1 VTSPKQA
8 ALDQSL
14 SDAEYDRLETIFD
27 RFPGKDAM
35 NPEEMDGF
43 FAALIC
49 GPVTVPPSAY
59 LDEIWGGRPAPF
71 ATEAE
76 LREFLNLAM
85 RHWNWIAQAL
95 ASQDLLFIP
104 RLVVEEDE
112 DVPRGN
118 RWARGFLRGVGL
130 CREAWDEIFDD
141 EDRFAILLPV
151 LALAHENDPNPELR
165 SWKTPPGPEL
175 RTEVLGGL
183 SVATQRLW
191 DHFRSGGRSRTP
203 ARVRATSSKIGRN
216 DPCYCGSGKKYKRC
230 CGSVT
235 VH

>member
-1 VTSPKQA
+1 MTSPNQA

-14 SDAEYDRLETIFD
+14 SDAEYDRLEAIF
-27 RFPGKDAM
+27 RGLPGESAM
-35 NPEEMDGF
+35 NLEEMDGF

-49 GPVTVPPSAY
+49 GPLTVPPSAH
-59 LDEIWGGRPAPF
+59 LEEIWGGGPGPF

-85 RHWNWIAQAL
+85 RHWNLIARAL
-95 ASQDLLFIP
+95 ASPDLVFIP
-104 RLVVEEDE
+104 RLIVEEDE
-112 DVPRGN
+112 AIPRGN
-118 RWARGFLRGVGL
+118 RWARGFLRGFGL
-130 CREAWDEIFDD
+130 CCEAWDEIFED

-151 LALAHENDPNPELR
+151 LALADENDPDPELR
-165 SWKTPPGPEL
+165 SWETPPGPDL
-175 RTEVLGGL
+175 RKDVHAGL

-191 DHFRSGGRSRTP
+191 DYFRSGGRSRTP
-203 ARVRATSSKIGRN
+203 ARAPATRSKIGRN